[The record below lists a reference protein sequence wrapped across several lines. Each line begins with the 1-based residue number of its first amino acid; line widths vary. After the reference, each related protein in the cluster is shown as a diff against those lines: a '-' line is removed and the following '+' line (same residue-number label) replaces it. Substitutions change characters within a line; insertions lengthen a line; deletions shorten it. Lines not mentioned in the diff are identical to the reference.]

1 MIKTYQAIYNPNCLM
16 NFFPKNPKFFD
27 LFEDLARI
35 VNSGGDILPKIKI
48 RSKNIVSYAKKARQ
62 LEHQADTICHTLYH
76 EADSTF
82 ITPIDREDIHLLSRN
97 LDNIIDLIENLTS
110 NILLYGV
117 TREIAEFKNFTK
129 VISQTTVKILQLVSL
144 LKKRDKNVAD
154 MRKLIIEIHSLENE
168 GDNLIRRA
176 LKHLFTDHKNLVVIL
191 KWKDL
196 FENME
201 EILDEC
207 ENTADIVEE
216 IIVKNF

>member
-1 MIKTYQAIYNPNCLM
+1 MD
-16 NFFPKNPKFFD
+16 FFPKNPKFFD
-27 LFEDLARI
+27 LFEKLAEI
-35 VNSGGDILPKIKI
+35 VAAGGEILPKIKI
-48 RSKNIVSYAKKARQ
+48 GKTSLLTYSKKTQ
-62 LEHQADTICHTLYH
+62 ELEHQADEICHRLYH

-82 ITPIDREDIHLLSRN
+82 ITPIDREDIHALAHI

-110 NILLYGV
+110 NLILYRV
-117 TREIAEFKNFTK
+117 TRETSEFNNFCQIINRATGKLYSLVSFLKHRNKN
-129 VISQTTVKILQLVSL
+129 ISQ
-144 LKKRDKNVAD
+144 

-168 GDNLIRRA
+168 GDQLIRRA
-176 LKHLFTDHKNLVVIL
+176 FKHLFANHRNPIGVI

-207 ENTADIVEE
+207 ENTADISEE